1 VLEGPALSPWTVAQK
16 WPRLWFNPWAAHPL
30 ALDIPVPQRV
40 GYKTGVVEYHDVEDA
55 PARLFDLTDDWPRPI
70 G

>member
-16 WPRLWFNPWAAHPL
+16 CPRLWINPWAPHPL
-30 ALDIPVPQRV
+30 ALDIPVPHRV
-40 GYKTGVVEYHDVEDA
+40 GYKTGVVEYYDVEAA
-55 PARLFDLTDDWPRPI
+55 PARLFDLTDGWPGPI